1 MGDIVVVAHFAV
13 DSHLLNIAIVGAI
26 VSCCDVYG
34 VAILKMQFHAVEIR
48 STHNILVR
56 AWAHRI
62 EAKGR
67 EHIPRRGLTIV
78 FVATIAIRV
87 SCV

>member
-1 MGDIVVVAHFAV
+1 MSDIVVVAHFAV
-13 DSHLLNIAIVGAI
+13 DGHLLNIAIVGAI
-26 VSCCDVYG
+26 VSCCDVHG
-34 VAILKMQFHAVEIR
+34 VAVLKMQFHAVEIR

-67 EHIPRRGLTIV
+67 EHIPR
-78 FVATIAIRV
+78 
-87 SCV
+87 